1 MTKRQPLST
10 GTVIINE
17 LREFAGFTAREQRY
31 IRRSLEIAKKSDRVL
46 FHWSRDLNEDVSI
59 QEQMETYA
67 VVNELRTIMPN
78 EFDSGMVGS
87 FMAPLIEL
95 TIADLKQDHID
106 SFSAYRFL
114 YERLFGALVRPWL
127 PSTFLAA
134 AAVPEIVPH
143 RRKLL
148 LQSIKEEEALLPG
161 WTKREPTFIPEW
173 VEKVE

>member
-1 MTKRQPLST
+1 MF
-10 GTVIINE
+10 NE
-17 LREFAGFTAREQRY
+17 LREFASFTAREQRY
-31 IRRSLEIAKKSDRVL
+31 IRRSLDIANKNTNVL
-46 FHWSRDLNEDVSI
+46 PYWSRDLDEVVSI
-59 QEQMETYA
+59 QEQMETYDI
-67 VVNELRTIMPN
+67 VSELRKMMPA
-78 EFDSGMVGS
+78 EFDSGMIGS

-95 TIADLKQDHID
+95 TVADLKQDHID
-106 SFSAYRFL
+106 SFRAYRFL

-134 AAVPEIVPH
+134 AAVPDIEPH

-148 LQSIKEEEALLPG
+148 LQSVKEEEALLPG